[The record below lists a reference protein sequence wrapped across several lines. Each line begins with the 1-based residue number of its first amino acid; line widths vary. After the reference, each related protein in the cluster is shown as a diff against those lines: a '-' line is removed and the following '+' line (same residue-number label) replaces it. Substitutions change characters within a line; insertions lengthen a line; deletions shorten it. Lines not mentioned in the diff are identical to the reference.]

1 MARERGLEFKV
12 GLLILISAAILVG
25 FVFVLGNFSLKS
37 GFTIHVQYAYS
48 GNLQEGAPV
57 KVAGIK
63 VGKVEDVRFVG
74 GKELD
79 ANGNRVEVV
88 VDAWVESDARDS
100 IRQDAEFFVN
110 TAGVLGEQYLE
121 IVPGDD

>member
-12 GLLILISAAILVG
+12 GLLLLVAAAILVG
-25 FVFVLGNFSLKS
+25 FIFVLGNFSLKS

-63 VGKVEDVRFVG
+63 VGKVEEVRFVG

-79 ANGNRVEVV
+79 ANGHRVEVV
-88 VDAWVESDARDS
+88 VDAWVENDARDS

-110 TAGVLGEQYLE
+110 
-121 IVPGDD
+121 